1 MEVGARISEGS
12 EQNRRVA
19 AIRAVAARVATGTD
33 PGADGDRQQRE
44 PALALIIFGVSVLS
58 AGANSPS

>member
-1 MEVGARISEGS
+1 MEVGARFSEGS
-12 EQNRRVA
+12 EQNRRA
-19 AIRAVAARVATGTD
+19 STRTD
-33 PGADGDRQQRE
+33 PEADGDRQQRE